1 MTLHVPQHKLQQTL
15 REAISFDQLRRE
27 AAYQEYLAAKEK
39 FQQDAGRRTAHPL
52 KGAVS

>member
-27 AAYQEYLAAKEK
+27 AAYQEYLAAKAR
-39 FQQDAGRRTAHPL
+39 FQEDAGRRTAHPFKEL
-52 KGAVS
+52 VK